1 MINGH
6 QVFPVEGE
14 NVAQAR
20 ASGWSGDDEFL
31 LNVQKEQLFRI
42 VQTMRGWWW

>member
-20 ASGWSGDDEFL
+20 ASGWSGDDGFL